1 MERLSTDW
9 ECEVTDMV
17 GMNAAISNN
26 VLMLLKQ
33 NGRKQNELADA
44 LGVSKQ
50 VMSNMLSGSRMINAV
65 ELRQIAGFFHVS
77 MEKLMEVPA
86 ERKNTDVIHAFMGEV
101 KTSSARKSLE
111 VADEMANLVLF
122 YARVQ
127 DNAEELEKAWE
138 A

>member
-1 MERLSTDW
+1 
-9 ECEVTDMV
+9 MV
-17 GMNAAISNN
+17 GTNAAISNN

-122 YARVQ
+122 YARVR